1 MTEVLAYI
9 DGFNLYHGLREKH
22 GRRYLWLDLEMLVRR
37 LLRQGQV
44 LSGVKYFTASVRN
57 DPPALAR
64 QNAYIG
70 ALRTATSVEVVR
82 GRFQEKRVSCRSCRT
97 TWTTYAEKETD
108 VNIAVTLVEDSALQR
123 YDTALVVS
131 ADSDLCPAVRSAKRL
146 HSASNIVVAF
156 PPKRHSDELKKA
168 ADGAFTIGD
177 AVIRQSQLPGTVT
190 DGRGAVYTR
199 PPTWK

>member
-1 MTEVLAYI
+1 MAGLQSVYLAEAMRVMTEVLAYI
-9 DGFNLYHGLREKH
+9 DGFNLYHGLRAKH
-22 GRRYLWLDLEMLVRR
+22 GRRYLWLDLEMLVRG

-146 HSASNIVVAF
+146 HRASNVAHRILAWSVVL
-156 PPKRHSDELKKA
+156 PKVRLGVHQA
-168 ADGAFTIGD
+168 
-177 AVIRQSQLPGTVT
+177 
-190 DGRGAVYTR
+190 
-199 PPTWK
+199 